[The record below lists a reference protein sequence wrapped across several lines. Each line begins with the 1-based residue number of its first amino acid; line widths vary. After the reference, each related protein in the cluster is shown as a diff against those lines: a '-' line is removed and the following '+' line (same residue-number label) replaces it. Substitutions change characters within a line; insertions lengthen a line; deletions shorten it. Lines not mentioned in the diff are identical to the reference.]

1 MQEKELKL
9 HMLDNYLKQTCGG
22 MTETD
27 TEMLQKVFELENEDV
42 ETAIQNYWE
51 EMKQIDGKI
60 DAFLDKLQD
69 FFKRVIGNGDR
80 TDDRLI
86 YT

>member
-9 HMLDNYLKQTCGG
+9 HLLDNYLKQTCGG

-51 EMKQIDGKI
+51 EMKQID
-60 DAFLDKLQD
+60 
-69 FFKRVIGNGDR
+69 
-80 TDDRLI
+80 
-86 YT
+86 